1 MVTPPS
7 YPYAMKDTMRVDDD
21 KNHLNEAALTYA
33 TRSLRPVYRNIL
45 PKAIGRSFGKPGQLD
60 LTRMR

>member
-1 MVTPPS
+1 
-7 YPYAMKDTMRVDDD
+7 MRVDDD

-45 PKAIGRSFGKPGQLD
+45 PKAIRRSFGKPGQLD
-60 LTRMR
+60 LTQMR